1 MRSSLTA
8 TREELVDLQD
18 AHSALSR
25 STSQTIASQKS
36 QIATLTRQN
45 AILEEELSHAKA
57 TADDRSKALA
67 ELQIQHDE
75 LPTSSHVTSDS
86 EDMRIVREELHR
98 QAAYHRTL
106 ESTNAHLTAEL
117 AVLKERHASVEVLRE
132 EKRSLEKKLTVLE
145 EMRERVVRLEA
156 QVEAGRREREAWAK
170 TETDSVL
177 SQTLSDLRLTH
188 ARLLEEHGGTVALL
202 RSREAEISDLTRR
215 EAEALD
221 TVGEL
226 QDALRK
232 AKDEVS
238 RHQTRAAL
246 ADREVGFT
254 KALLVSGILYRFS
267 CLTLGVRLATRLKK
281 TRPWCPIRSLSHFLK
296 STKPQTPNY

>member
-36 QIATLTRQN
+36 QIATLTRQTT
-45 AILEEELSHAKA
+45 ILEEELSHAKA
-57 TADDRSKALA
+57 TADDRSRALA
-67 ELQIQHDE
+67 ELQIRHDE
-75 LPTSSHVTSDS
+75 IPPSSHVTSDS

-117 AVLKERHASVEVLRE
+117 AVLRERHASVEVLRE
-132 EKRSLEKKLTVLE
+132 EKRGLEKKLTVLE

-202 RSREAEISDLTRR
+202 RSREAEILDLTRR
-215 EAEALD
+215 EAEALA

-254 KALLVSGILYRFS
+254 KALLVSGILYRSSF
-267 CLTLGVRLATRLKK
+267 LTLG
-281 TRPWCPIRSLSHFLK
+281 S
-296 STKPQTPNY
+296 